1 MVDMNEH
8 IVWENL
14 PVERRNALV
23 ARILGWEPST
33 GDDAP
38 SPYIDGAIAVRLIE
52 HLARE
57 RRVSALRVQF
67 DMWPDAWP
75 LFLETTI
82 AGATDEIHVVG
93 DTFQDAIAKGALT
106 LHDVDFDRLYVDK
119 EGTPSEQRAL
129 NALIEPV
136 SRVLARA
143 LLRETHHD
151 VLVAYRRVAPTTPV
165 SRAELASLLVH
176 ELHRMATEGDTTT

>member
-1 MVDMNEH
+1 MNEH
-8 IVWENL
+8 VVWENL

-23 ARILGWEPST
+23 ARILGWEPSMR
-33 GDDAP
+33 DDEP
-38 SPYIDGAIAVRLIE
+38 PPYIDGAITVRLIE
-52 HLARE
+52 HLAGE
-57 RRVSALRVQF
+57 RRISALRIQF
-67 DMWPDAWP
+67 DMWPGAWS

-82 AGATDEIHVVG
+82 AGAIDEIHVIG

-106 LHDVDFDRLYVDK
+106 LHDVDVDRLYGDK

-136 SRVLARA
+136 SRFLARA
-143 LLRETHHD
+143 LLEEIHHD
-151 VLVAYRRVAPTTPV
+151 VLVAYRRVGRTTPV
-165 SRAELASLLVH
+165 SRAELAFLLVH